1 MVKSKQ
7 ITFRVHGLDQNKDA
21 VDARVFAAKLSAFV
35 RVLQRSDQNSNG
47 KRCLD
52 FFIADLKM
60 GSATACIVERQ
71 ASTKSV
77 AKFSGIE
84 GVHAALASIY
94 SGRATELNGSTNLL
108 PAVRRICSGASK
120 AFSHIEIFLDHD
132 EKSTVRV
139 DSFFEKQVRTASA
152 VMESEEQKSKRRLFR
167 GVSLGTFD
175 GTLKLVDHR
184 GAVKLAKLIL
194 TAGGAEIE
202 CAYNEQSAPTITPA
216 FDRRALIEGWAHYDG
231 TSALPHRVE
240 VRKATPFK
248 LHPNLARW
256 KGAFQIVTDDSGDD
270 W

>member
-1 MVKSKQ
+1 MVKPKQ
-7 ITFRVHGLDQNKDA
+7 ITFRVHGLVHHKDA
-21 VDARVFAAKLSAFV
+21 VDAHVFAQKLSAFV
-35 RVLQRSDQNSNG
+35 RALQKSDQNSNG

-52 FFIADLKM
+52 FLIADLRM

-71 ASTKSV
+71 ASTKAV

-94 SGRATELNGSTNLL
+94 SGRATELNGLTKLL
-108 PAVRRICSGASK
+108 PAARSICSGASK
-120 AFSHIEIFLDHD
+120 AFSHIEVFLDAD
-132 EKSTVRV
+132 EKLTVRV
-139 DSFFEKQVRTASA
+139 DKFFEKQVRTASA
-152 VMESEEQKSKRRLFR
+152 SMENEEQKAKRRLFR

-184 GAVKLAKLIL
+184 GAVKLAKLVL

-240 VRKATPFK
+240 VRKATPLK
-248 LHPNLARW
+248 QQPDLARW
-256 KGAFQIVTDDSGDD
+256 KGAFEIATDDDGDD